1 MSCGVWEQNE
11 TKRPTVFNTKEVMS
25 QNQKKYCLEKRRNQ
39 AEKAKEISNKSFI
52 QGERLLVC
60 SLPILRRVFPTSSC
74 QGFAKKSF
82 PKEKGTERERKMERI
97 EKNFAWKSR
106 DTRHRKCKKRESQTT
121 LPIGERNRGET
132 EREKTRLISPLY
144 RGAKTLP
151 FLAKIRRGEGES
163 EGPSSSESMLKI
175 WYWHRIELNL

>member
-1 MSCGVWEQNE
+1 MSKMSYGVWEQNE

-74 QGFAKKSF
+74 QGFAKKVS
-82 PKEKGTERERKMERI
+82 PRRKEQRERKEHTEMEEI
-97 EKNFAWKSR
+97 EKNFA
-106 DTRHRKCKKRESQTT
+106 
-121 LPIGERNRGET
+121 
-132 EREKTRLISPLY
+132 
-144 RGAKTLP
+144 
-151 FLAKIRRGEGES
+151 
-163 EGPSSSESMLKI
+163 
-175 WYWHRIELNL
+175 